1 MSGTNV
7 PPVTS
12 VAALYGIAHRIEAD
26 AAERYALLADQ
37 METHNNPDLA
47 RMFRDLARAERLHA
61 DKIRDLAG
69 SIGIG
74 EDGGPIGPWKSDSPE
89 AADLYAARYDLS
101 PHDALQMALAAE
113 ERAFAFYTELAGS
126 KVDRAVRDL
135 ATSFAEEEREH
146 VALCHRLLERYPPA
160 SAARPGDPDAPGD
173 R

>member
-1 MSGTNV
+1 MSGANV

-12 VAALYGIAHRIEAD
+12 MAALYGIAHRIEAD

-69 SIGIG
+69 AIGVG
-74 EDGGPIGPWKSDSPE
+74 DDGGPIGPWKADSPE
-89 AADLYAARYDLS
+89 SVDLYAARYDMS
-101 PHDALQMALAAE
+101 PHEALRMALAAE
-113 ERAFAFYTELAGS
+113 ERALAFYTDLATS

-135 ATSFAEEEREH
+135 AMSFAAEEREH
-146 VALCHRLLERYPPA
+146 VALCHRLLERYPPP
-160 SAARPGDPDAPGD
+160 SSARPGDPDAPGD